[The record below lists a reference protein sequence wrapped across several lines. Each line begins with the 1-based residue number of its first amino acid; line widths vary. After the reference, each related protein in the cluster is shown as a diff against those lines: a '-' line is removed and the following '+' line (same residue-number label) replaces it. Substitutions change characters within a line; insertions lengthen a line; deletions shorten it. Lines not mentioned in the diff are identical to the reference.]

1 MQINFCTHYMKTLNT
16 LVKDIKYLGK
26 KKLETLV
33 FALHKKCPYSELF
46 LSAFFPHFSRIRT
59 EYFLRSVVSI
69 LNINNW
75 WCFHTFT
82 GTPPSDDRVEGP
94 YPIVETKGNGK
105 KSLVVQDFTYGKYL
119 GKLRVVFDNNG
130 ELSSWNGNPILIN
143 ETYLKDE
150 NVSQLVNSLRGPII
164 KERKVKRK
172 VNTRYIFRQH
182 LRRPV
187 GVCNSYGDWVQFWVK
202 IINIF

>member
-1 MQINFCTHYMKTLNT
+1 M
-16 LVKDIKYLGK
+16 
-26 KKLETLV
+26 
-33 FALHKKCPYSELF
+33 
-46 LSAFFPHFSRIRT
+46 
-59 EYFLRSVVSI
+59 
-69 LNINNW
+69 
-75 WCFHTFT
+75 
-82 GTPPSDDRVEGP
+82 
-94 YPIVETKGNGK
+94 
-105 KSLVVQDFTYGKYL
+105 QDFTYGKYL